1 MRLIRITEN
10 DLERLRELLHVGRS
24 CAELDQNGLKA
35 LEEELDT
42 ASIVSARGVDQGVI
56 TMHSQVRV
64 RNLESGEEM
73 VFTLVYPR
81 AADLEHGRIS
91 VLSPLG
97 TLMLGYQVG
106 DVVSWRIPDGV
117 RKLKIV
123 EVQYQPEAAGHL
135 HL

>member
-1 MRLIRITEN
+1 
-10 DLERLRELLHVGRS
+10 VGRS
-24 CAELDQNGLKA
+24 CSDLDQNGLKA

-42 ASIVSARGVDQGVI
+42 ASIVPASGVDQHVI

-97 TLMLGYQVG
+97 TLILGYQVG

-117 RKLKIV
+117 RRLKIV